1 MFGQQTQETQVKLDP
16 LEQMDP
22 FKSVLE
28 DAENQLG
35 SAQLLLRQYRTK
47 PESSKLADLNNTIQ
61 DLSEII
67 RELTESIAAVQAQPD
82 QFGLHP
88 VEIEQ
93 RIEQVG
99 HINRQVTDVQ
109 EELSKIRAEAKYAIP
124 DDLNQNDADN
134 NVSAEDRQM
143 LFQSTIQE
151 QDAMFDEVAHTVANL
166 REQADIMS
174 RELEDQ
180 AELIDDFEGYVDNT
194 NDRLKRGIKR
204 VDYVLRNNRDCMSN
218 CCIGLLIFV
227 LIVLLA
233 FVVIT

>member
-1 MFGQQTQETQVKLDP
+1 
-16 LEQMDP
+16 MDP

-28 DAENQLG
+28 DAETQLG
-35 SAQLLLRQYRTK
+35 SAQLLLRQYRAK
-47 PESSKLADLNNTIQ
+47 QESSKLSDLHNTIQ

-67 RELTESIAAVQAQPD
+67 RELTESIAAVQARPD

-99 HINRQVTDVQ
+99 HINRQVTDIQ
-109 EELSKIRAEAKYAIP
+109 EELSRIRAESKYTLPEA
-124 DDLNQNDADN
+124 LTNEVSQEN

-151 QDAMFDEVAHTVANL
+151 QDAMFDEVAQTVANL
-166 REQADIMS
+166 REQADLMS

-204 VDYVLRNNRDCMSN
+204 VDYILRNNRDCMSS
-218 CCIGLLIFV
+218 CCIGLLIIV
-227 LIVLLA
+227 LIILLTL
-233 FVVIT
+233 VVVT

>member
-1 MFGQQTQETQVKLDP
+1 
-16 LEQMDP
+16 MDP

-35 SAQLLLRQYRTK
+35 SAQILLRQYRAK
-47 PESSKLADLNNTIQ
+47 PEASKLADLNNTIQ

-67 RELTESIAAVQAQPD
+67 RELTESIAAVQAHPD

-88 VEIEQ
+88 IEIEQ

-109 EELSKIRAEAKYAIP
+109 EELSRIRAESKYAMP
-124 DDLNQNDADN
+124 DDFNRDDSDENS
-134 NVSAEDRQM
+134 VSAEDRQM

-151 QDAMFDEVAHTVANL
+151 QDAMFDEVAQTVANL

-204 VDYVLRNNRDCMSN
+204 VDYVLRNNRDCMSS
-218 CCIGLLIFV
+218 CCIGLLIVV
-227 LIVLLA
+227 LIVLLTL
-233 FVVIT
+233 VVIG